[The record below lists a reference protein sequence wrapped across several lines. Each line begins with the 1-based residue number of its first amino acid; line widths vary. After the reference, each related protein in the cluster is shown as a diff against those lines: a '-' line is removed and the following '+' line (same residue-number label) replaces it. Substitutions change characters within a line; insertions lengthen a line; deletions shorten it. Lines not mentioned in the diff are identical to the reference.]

1 MSKILNLVPII
12 AFINFRGN
20 YKSNRNILKEKYTEN
35 EKTKKKNT
43 LILMPF
49 LNSIK
54 VHQNEY
60 T

>member
-12 AFINFRGN
+12 AFINFRCN